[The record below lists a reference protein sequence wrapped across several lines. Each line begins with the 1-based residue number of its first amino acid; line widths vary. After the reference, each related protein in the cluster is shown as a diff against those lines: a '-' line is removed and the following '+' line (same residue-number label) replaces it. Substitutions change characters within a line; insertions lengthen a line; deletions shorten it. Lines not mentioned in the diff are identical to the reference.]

1 MNRSPEILVVDDE
14 PGIREGCKRAL
25 TRLNY
30 AVDLAE
36 DGAVGLRKVQQK
48 QYDLILMDLMM
59 PGIGGL
65 DLIKK
70 VHDIDAEIIIVVIT
84 GYATIETAVE
94 ATKRGAYDYL
104 PKPFAPETL
113 AVLVKRGLEK
123 RELRLEAQRLH
134 HERDQRLLELAGEK
148 SRLRTIIGCMA
159 DGVLVTNLERQLVL
173 WNAAAVKML
182 RLSGTDEP
190 GRPLSH
196 YVKAPS
202 IDGGR
207 GPGLCPGVHFRREGS
222 SLDEALQN
230 ILSSKDPGL
239 AMISQEIR
247 LEDPELVLMAQM
259 ASVRDERGTLLGAVT
274 VLRDITKLKE
284 IEKIKSQFVSMVAH
298 ELRAPLA
305 AIEGWLDVVL
315 SGAAGEDE
323 RKKEAWLERAKE
335 RAHSLLALVSDLLE
349 INKIEAG
356 KVALKMESVQVAD
369 IIRKTVDFLKPVADR
384 KSITFTIEIPDTLP
398 TVQADVQ
405 DMEKLFTNLISNA
418 IKYNVDKGS
427 VTIETTV
434 DAHYVGF
441 HVKDTGIGMAP
452 EHLPRIFDDF
462 FRVEDKRTSKISG
475 TGLGLTIAKKI
486 VDSHFGHIEV
496 KSRPDQGSTFSVYLP
511 YQKRTK

>member
-1 MNRSPEILVVDDE
+1 MTKPAEILVVDDE
-14 PGIREGCKRAL
+14 MGIREGCKRAL
-25 TRLNY
+25 SRLGY

-36 DGAVGLRKVQQK
+36 DGAVGFRKVQEK

-70 VHDIDAEIIIVVIT
+70 VHDIDPEIIIVVIT

-202 IDGGR
+202 IN
-207 GPGLCPGVHFRREGS
+207 
-222 SLDEALQN
+222 EALQN
-230 ILSSKDPGL
+230 VLSSKDAGL

-259 ASVRDERGTLLGAVT
+259 APVRDEAGTLLGAVT

-298 ELRAPLA
+298 ELRSPLA

-315 SGAAGEDE
+315 SGAAGDDE

-335 RAHSLLALVSDLLE
+335 RAHSLLALVNDLLE
-349 INKIEAG
+349 ISKIEAG

-369 IIRKTVDFLKPVADR
+369 IIRKLVDFLKPEADR
-384 KSITFTIEIPDTLP
+384 KALSFTIQMPEALP

-427 VTIETTV
+427 VTIEATV
-434 DAHYVGF
+434 DAQYVGF
-441 HVKDTGIGMAP
+441 HVRDTGIGMAP

-462 FRVEDKRTSKISG
+462 FRIEDKRTSKISG

-486 VDSHFGHIEV
+486 VDSHFGHLEV